1 MLENDDVS
9 LVRNI
14 LITVYLKG
22 VYMFPKGS

>member
-1 MLENDDVS
+1 MLEDDDVS
-9 LVRNI
+9 LVRNV